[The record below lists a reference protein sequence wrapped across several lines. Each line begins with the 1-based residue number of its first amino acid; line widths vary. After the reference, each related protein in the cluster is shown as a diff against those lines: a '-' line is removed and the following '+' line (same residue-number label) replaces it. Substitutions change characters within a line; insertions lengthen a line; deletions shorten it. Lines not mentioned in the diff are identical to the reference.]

1 MAISAS
7 INMAA
12 ATPYLLHV
20 TETTGHTRRSP
31 RGEVPDEVIER
42 LRPVLQEAL
51 AGPVAVP
58 GCEGYQM
65 RARTD
70 ANGLHCQVLSI
81 DGALVSFLVSRGT
94 GGDPPRYLVRLHLD
108 ALDLHPG
115 AAEWLGDFELCVA
128 WCWLEGR

>member
-65 RARTD
+65 RAWTD
-70 ANGLHCQVLSI
+70 CQRV
-81 DGALVSFLVSRGT
+81 ALPGPLDRRRFSF
-94 GGDPPRYLVRLHLD
+94 PF
-108 ALDLHPG
+108 
-115 AAEWLGDFELCVA
+115 W
-128 WCWLEGR
+128 

>member
-42 LRPVLQEAL
+42 LCPVLQEAL

-65 RARTD
+65 RAWTD

-81 DGALVSFLVSRGT
+81 DGAL
-94 GGDPPRYLVRLHLD
+94 
-108 ALDLHPG
+108 DLHPG
-115 AAEWLGDFELCVA
+115 AAEWFGDFELCVA